1 MAPADQAR
9 RIPGWD
15 LTGRRMV
22 ITGAARG
29 LGRALA
35 IVAADH
41 GAQPVLLGRSGEAL
55 EQVAAS
61 IQLRT
66 GTHCEVFACDLA
78 QPLSVQAACQ
88 AVLAASPVV
97 DILVNNGAPWL
108 PGCLEDLDDG
118 DIAATIAAAVTGTVL
133 ITKGLLAGLR
143 RSHAADVVTVV
154 STAALAGD
162 AVSAASAAFAAA
174 KHGQAGFSERL
185 GAELRAQGIRV
196 AAIYPPDFDDTDPLT
211 TRWQETRDP
220 ASGARLTNREVSAAI
235 LFAICAPRVCAY
247 PTIVIQNMS
256 AT

>member
-1 MAPADQAR
+1 MAPADRER

-15 LTGRRMV
+15 LAGRRMV

-41 GAQPVLLGRSGEAL
+41 GARPVLLGRTGAAL
-55 EQVAAS
+55 EQVAAG
-61 IQLRT
+61 IRLRT

-88 AVLAASPVV
+88 AVLADSPVV

-108 PGCLEDLDDG
+108 PGRLEDLADC
-118 DIAATIAAAVTGTVL
+118 DILATIAAAVTGTVL

-143 RSHAADVVTVV
+143 RSHAADVITVV
-154 STAALAGD
+154 STAALAGE
-162 AVSAASAAFAAA
+162 AVSAASAAFVAA
-174 KHGQAGFSERL
+174 KHAQSGFSERL
-185 GAELRAQGIRV
+185 RAELRAQGIRV
-196 AAIYPPDFDDTDPLT
+196 AAVYPPDFDDTDPLT
-211 TRWQETRDP
+211 SGWQEVRDP
-220 ASGARLTNREVSAAI
+220 AGGARLTNREVIAAI

-247 PTIVIQNMS
+247 PTIVLENMAAS
-256 AT
+256 